1 MAGAY
6 IPLDSSDVV
15 LSTDSVTSAMW
26 SDNSPTLLNYFT
38 SSAQVASAVAPYYY
52 TVYQTASTEP
62 QLKYNLT

>member
-38 SSAQVASAVAPYYY
+38 SSAQVASAVAPILLHGLSNGLNRNY
-52 TVYQTASTEP
+52 S
-62 QLKYNLT
+62 